1 MKDGKGSKGSPQC
14 LKIKKIIYPGEFNS
28 HLHQTLNDDIKTK
41 DPFKKKRKK
50 KKFFANFTGLTDVM
64 CVYIRMRN

>member
-41 DPFKKKRKK
+41 DPFKKKEKK
-50 KKFFANFTGLTDVM
+50 KVLQ
-64 CVYIRMRN
+64 I